1 MIKKHT
7 EQRFEDAIVAELIK
21 DGGCAFVNYNHK
33 SGKSYCFAPSG
44 SVGLLRD
51 HCSIWESPDDRDSP
65 TPVQL
70 EVDVT

>member
-33 SGKSYCFAPSG
+33 SGKSYVAGEEKGDF
-44 SVGLLRD
+44 
-51 HCSIWESPDDRDSP
+51 DRA
-65 TPVQL
+65 L
-70 EVDVT
+70 ALDVARMKFETFL